1 MGLLSGSPFS
11 YPEIV
16 CICIQYHL
24 TFAAHHSIIVM
35 AVPPFGAA
43 TTNNTEMLM
52 NTSVVIVCAGNSTR
66 MGGVNKIL
74 LPLGDRLVIGV
85 TMQAFQKCESVSEI
99 VIVARESDIPAIK
112 SEAEAAGITKLAAC
126 TTGGSTRQESV
137 INGIKMISKEA
148 ELVAVHDG
156 ARPLVKPVH
165 IEKVIRDASVFGG
178 ATLGVP
184 VKDTIKTVDDGLIT
198 DTPPRSS
205 LYITQTPQIFKRS
218 LYFEGIDFAL
228 EHGLD
233 FTDDCQLVEAIG
245 GKVAMTTGDYTNIKI
260 TTPEDIKLAEVLMK
274 L

>member
-1 MGLLSGSPFS
+1 M
-11 YPEIV
+11 
-16 CICIQYHL
+16 
-24 TFAAHHSIIVM
+24 T
-35 AVPPFGAA
+35 
-43 TTNNTEMLM
+43 
-52 NTSVVIVCAGNSTR
+52 TSVIIVCAGNSTR

-99 VIVARESDIPAIK
+99 IIVAREADIPAIQA
-112 SEAEAAGITKLAAC
+112 EAEAAGITKLKTC
-126 TTGGSTRQESV
+126 TTGGDTRQASV
-137 INGIKMISKEA
+137 INGVKCISKET
-148 ELVAVHDG
+148 ELIAVHDG
-156 ARPLVKPVH
+156 ARPLVKPEH
-165 IEKVIRDASVFGG
+165 IERTIKDASVFGG

-184 VKDTIKTVDDGLIT
+184 VKDTIKTVSDGLIT
-198 DTPPRSS
+198 DTPPRKS
-205 LYITQTPQIFKRS
+205 LYITQTPQVFRRS

-260 TTPEDIKLAEVLMK
+260 TTPEDIKLAEVMLS

>member
-1 MGLLSGSPFS
+1 MK
-11 YPEIV
+11 
-16 CICIQYHL
+16 
-24 TFAAHHSIIVM
+24 
-35 AVPPFGAA
+35 
-43 TTNNTEMLM
+43 
-52 NTSVVIVCAGNSTR
+52 TSVVIVCAGNSTR

-85 TMQAFQKCESVSEI
+85 SMQAFQKCESVREI
-99 VIVARESDIPAIK
+99 VIVAREEDIPAIK
-112 SEAEAAGITKLAAC
+112 SEAQAAGISKLSAC
-126 TTGGSTRQESV
+126 TTGGATRQESV
-137 INGIKMISKEA
+137 INGVRMIA
-148 ELVAVHDG
+148 NDTQLVAIHDG
-156 ARPLVKPVH
+156 ARPLVKPEH
-165 IEKVIRDASVFGG
+165 IEKAVRDASVFGG

-245 GKVAMTTGDYTNIKI
+245 GKVYMTVGDYTNIKI
-260 TTPEDIKLAEVLMK
+260 TTPEDIRIAETL
-274 L
+274 LGLR